1 LCATIFLMKEAYFT
15 RASIASCAQ
24 EMLQDL
30 YPDGQ
35 HTAKNLDP
43 EGCALL
49 VLDMQA
55 YFLNPDSHAFVPSA
69 PVILPGLRK
78 LVDTF
83 QDQGRPVFL
92 TQHINTVQD
101 AGSMQRWWRDL
112 ITADHPFSGLVPE
125 FTGKGHTKI
134 TKTQYDA
141 FYHTDL
147 EHQLE
152 GAGVRQ
158 VVISGVMT
166 HLCCETTA
174 RSAFTRGWDVFFLV
188 DGTATY
194 NRAFHV
200 SSLRNIGHGFGTLL
214 TCQDVENVMRRGGG

>member
-1 LCATIFLMKEAYFT
+1 MKEAYFSE
-15 RASIASCAQ
+15 ASIVSCAQ
-24 EMLQDL
+24 DMLKEL

-35 HTAKNLDP
+35 RKAKALDP
-43 EGCALL
+43 EHCALL

-55 YFLNPDSHAFVPSA
+55 YFLNPDSHAYVPSA
-69 PVILPGLRK
+69 PAIFPQLLH
-78 LVDTF
+78 LVDIF
-83 QDQGRPVFL
+83 QNRGRPLFF
-92 TQHINTVQD
+92 TQHLNTPQD

-112 ITADHPFSGLVPE
+112 ITEDHPYSELVPG
-125 FTGKGHTKI
+125 FVGKGHTRI

-147 EHQLE
+147 EDQLQE
-152 GAGVRQ
+152 AKVEQ

-174 RSAFTRGWDVFFLV
+174 RSAFARGWDVFFLV

-194 NRAFHV
+194 NRTFHM

-214 TCQDVENVMRRGGG
+214 TCQDVERAMQKGVS